1 MDVALGDEAASLMR
15 LIGGITMSAPSGFRF
30 TLGQLMGVVA
40 VSAVF
45 LAVTTLSISGHHTSL
60 FVISFSISLAGIA
73 VFLQNVRLSRWIW
86 VALAGY
92 AGPLLLTM
100 ILNLASAMWPSSLHG
115 DLIVTLHLAPRT
127 LFSFLFVA
135 GMAMAFRDVRR
146 RLASREG

>member
-73 VFLQNVRLSRWIW
+73 VFLQAADQFTRRYIPEQQSSASKASKQPTSIRTECQRANLPFILCGLAFRIRQLMKDRARLS
-86 VALAGY
+86 V
-92 AGPLLLTM
+92 P
-100 ILNLASAMWPSSLHG
+100 
-115 DLIVTLHLAPRT
+115 
-127 LFSFLFVA
+127 
-135 GMAMAFRDVRR
+135 
-146 RLASREG
+146 